1 MRNNLAMKKS
11 REETSTTNDRDDA
24 ARTLGLGLGQHAMAK
39 NGDEREGGKNRL
51 EVTQVMVARHTGG
64 RRRRGDGTA
73 AARAAARRGAARAE
87 QRGGARAEQRGGA
100 DQGGSPEEEGRARRW
115 RKLQRLGGGFG
126 EKTAARARAAVGL
139 KTNETGTK
147 KYMRG

>member
-64 RRRRGDGTA
+64 RRRGGDGTA

-87 QRGGARAEQRGGA
+87 QRGGARAEAVRR
-100 DQGGSPEEEGRARRW
+100 GSPEEEGRTRRW
-115 RKLQRLGGGFG
+115 RELRRLGGRFG
-126 EKTAARARAAVGL
+126 DLGHKDGE
-139 KTNETGTK
+139 
-147 KYMRG
+147 